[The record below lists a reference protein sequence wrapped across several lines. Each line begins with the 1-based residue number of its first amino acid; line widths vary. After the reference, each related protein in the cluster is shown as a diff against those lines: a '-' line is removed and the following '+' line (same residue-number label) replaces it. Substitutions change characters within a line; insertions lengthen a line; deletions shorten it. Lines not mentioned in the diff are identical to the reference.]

1 MSDLTLDKTGLDR
14 LVKKF
19 SDPTIK
25 EEIEKSVQKRAVAS
39 IVAQAIADNFDKEGP
54 GWAPLKADT
63 IRNSVSKKARKLLE
77 DMTDAEL
84 LKYEE
89 KARQKDT
96 KEAFIGPN
104 RMILQKTRLLRGTVT
119 TPGAT
124 ISRNGITGSNI
135 WKTEGSKLV
144 WGTDLVY
151 AATHNK
157 GNPSKNIPK
166 REFLTIR
173 DQWMKQLNDYVV
185 NEALKIISKRL
196 KSE

>member
-25 EEIEKSVQKRAVAS
+25 EELEKIVQKRAVAA

-77 DMTDAEL
+77 DMTAAAL

-89 KARQKDT
+89 KARPKDT

-144 WGTDLVY
+144 WGTDLV
-151 AATHNK
+151 
-157 GNPSKNIPK
+157 
-166 REFLTIR
+166 
-173 DQWMKQLNDYVV
+173 
-185 NEALKIISKRL
+185 
-196 KSE
+196 